1 MAIHF
6 EVPTPLAYF
15 ASLVESDEHF
25 PLLEAAAAVA
35 QDEYPELD
43 VQRVLGDVDQLLARL
58 KRRLASD
65 APALQ
70 RLRALNQF
78 FFRDLSFGGNL
89 NDYYDP
95 DNSYLHAVLRTRR
108 GIPITLAVI
117 WLELAAGLGLR
128 AHGVA
133 FPGHF
138 MVKVTLPKGQVI
150 IDPFTGQSLSR
161 EELSQRLEPYRQRS
175 GLVDEFEVPLGL
187 YLQSASPRDIIA
199 RMLRNLKEIYMS
211 QEDHARLIAV
221 LDRLLVLQ
229 PESWSRATLSGPCPT
244 CRPTWTTPKT
254 RSTLMWSASGW
265 RSCARPWARALRPQP
280 PARRRRVQQFGRW
293 HTPARQHRARSAIP
307 PAPGPRRPP
316 PPCRCR
322 C

>member
-1 MAIHF
+1 MAIRF

-229 PESWSRATLSGPCPT
+229 PESWSDHRDRGLA
-244 CRPTWTTPKT
+244 
-254 RSTLMWSASGW
+254 
-265 RSCARPWARALRPQP
+265 WAEQGNAQRALPDLQ
-280 PARRRRVQQFGRW
+280 AYLDHAEDALDLDVVSQRVAQL
-293 HTPARQHRARSAIP
+293 RQAL
-307 PAPGPRRPP
+307 G
-316 PPCRCR
+316 
-322 C
+322 

>member
-1 MAIHF
+1 MAMHF

-35 QDEYPELD
+35 QDEYTELD
-43 VQRVLGDVDQLLARL
+43 VQRVLGEVDQLLARL

-70 RLRALNQF
+70 RLRTLNQF

-117 WLELAAGLGLR
+117 WLELAAGLGLQ
-128 AHGVA
+128 AKGVA

-138 MVKVTLPKGQVI
+138 MLKVTLPKGQVI

-175 GLVDEFEVPLGL
+175 GLVDDFEVPLAL
-187 YLQSASPRDIIA
+187 YLQAASPREIIA

-229 PESWSRATLSGPCPT
+229 PDSWSDHRDRGLA
-244 CRPTWTTPKT
+244 
-254 RSTLMWSASGW
+254 
-265 RSCARPWARALRPQP
+265 WAEQGDAQRALPDLQAYLDHAEDALDLDVVSQRVAQL
-280 PARRRRVQQFGRW
+280 RRAQD
-293 HTPARQHRARSAIP
+293 
-307 PAPGPRRPP
+307 
-316 PPCRCR
+316 
-322 C
+322 